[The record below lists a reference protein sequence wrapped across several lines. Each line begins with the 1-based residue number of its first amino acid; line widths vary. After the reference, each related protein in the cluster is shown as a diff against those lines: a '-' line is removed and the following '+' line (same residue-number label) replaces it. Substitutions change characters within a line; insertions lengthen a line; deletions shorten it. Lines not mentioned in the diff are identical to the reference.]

1 MQLHTQKR
9 KEKWKFFGAELR
21 IGIWKEKEK

>member
-9 KEKWKFFGAELR
+9 KEKWKFFAAEFR
-21 IGIWKEKEK
+21 IGIWKEREK